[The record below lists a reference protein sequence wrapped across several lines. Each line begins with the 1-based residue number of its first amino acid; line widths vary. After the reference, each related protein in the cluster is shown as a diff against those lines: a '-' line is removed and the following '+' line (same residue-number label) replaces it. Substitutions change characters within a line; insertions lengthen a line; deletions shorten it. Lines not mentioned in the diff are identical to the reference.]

1 MDDGKGLRIFLHI
14 SGNVNDPK
22 YEFDKQAFKNNIKEK
37 LTQKKIDVKANIQAD
52 LKLFR
57 KDSLLK
63 KQETPKEEVKFLYE
77 WDEGKTTES
86 TETTPEEKK
95 ELERKRTKKQ
105 KEKTLV
111 TDKKEEVKFTF
122 EE

>member
-1 MDDGKGLRIFLHI
+1 
-14 SGNVNDPK
+14 
-22 YEFDKQAFKNNIKEK
+22 
-37 LTQKKIDVKANIQAD
+37 D
-52 LKLFR
+52 LKSILKAELGIFK

-77 WDEGKTTES
+77 WDEEKTAES

-95 ELERKRTKKQ
+95 EQERKRTKKQ

-111 TDKKEEVKFTF
+111 TEKKEEVKFTF
-122 EE
+122 EEE